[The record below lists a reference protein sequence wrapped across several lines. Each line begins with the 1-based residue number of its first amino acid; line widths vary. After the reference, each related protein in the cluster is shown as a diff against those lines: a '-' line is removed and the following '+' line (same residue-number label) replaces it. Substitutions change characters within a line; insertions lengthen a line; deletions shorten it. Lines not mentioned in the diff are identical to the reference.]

1 MMTKDLN
8 FFNTLKNKKEKFVPI
23 NNKKIGMY
31 VCGPTVYDFPHIG
44 NARPLVVFDVLFRL
58 LQNTYGKKKVTY
70 VRNITDIDDKIIESS
85 RKNKK
90 NIKELTETITKSFH
104 EDCKYLNCLNPTF
117 EPKATEHIQ
126 DMIKMISNLLKNNHA
141 YENEKHVY
149 FSVSS
154 FKNYGKLSNKN
165 SEQLIAGSRVEVSKY
180 KKDPLDFVLWKPSEK
195 NDPGWNSPWGR
206 GRPGWHLE
214 CSVMSEKFLGK
225 QFDIHG
231 GGLDLVF
238 PHHENEIAQ
247 SCCANKNEKFANYW
261 LHNGFVTFD
270 KEKMSK
276 SIGNIVTINKLRQ
289 NINGQVIRLSLLSTH
304 YKQPLDWNEKL
315 INESQ
320 NTLDKWYTQFEKVNP
335 VELEENVLKPLYEDL
350 NTPEYITKLHSL
362 FDESSKGSKSSK
374 SKFISAC
381 QQIGLLQE
389 DKKSWENFKKS
400 KVKVDKNFINQKIQ
414 DRNEAR
420 KKGNYKL
427 ADELRK
433 ELEANGILI
442 EDKENKTI
450 WKYK

>member
-1 MMTKDLN
+1 MTKNLN
-8 FFNTLKNKKEKFVPI
+8 FFNTLSNKKEKFLPI
-23 NNKKIGMY
+23 NNNKVGMY

-44 NARPLVVFDVLFRL
+44 NARPLVVFDILFRL
-58 LQNTYGKKKVTY
+58 LRTLYGKNKVTY

-85 RKNKK
+85 KKNNK

-104 EDCKYLNCLNPTF
+104 QDCKYLNCLNPTF
-117 EPKATEHIQ
+117 EPKATEN
-126 DMIKMISNLLKNNHA
+126 IKGMVNMVSNLLKNNHA
-141 YENEKHVY
+141 YENKKHVY

-154 FKNYGKLSNKN
+154 FKKYGKLSNKN
-165 SEQLIAGSRVEVSKY
+165 SEQLVAGSRVEVSKY
-180 KKDPLDFVLWKPSEK
+180 KKDPLDFVLWKPSDE
-195 NDPGWNSPWGR
+195 NDPGWDSPWGR

-247 SCCANKNEKFANYW
+247 SCCANKTENFANYW

-276 SIGNIVTINKLRQ
+276 SVGNIVTINKLSE
-289 NINGQVIRLSLLSTH
+289 NVNGQVVRLALLSSH
-304 YKQPLDWNEKL
+304 YKQPLDWNEQL
-315 INESQ
+315 IKNSQ
-320 NTLDKWYTQFEKVNP
+320 NTLDKWYGQFEKIN
-335 VELEENVLKPLYEDL
+335 LEKLSDDVLKPLQEDL
-350 NTPEYITKLHSL
+350 NTPEYIAKLHSL
-362 FDESSKGSKSSK
+362 FEDSSKGNKSAK
-374 SKFISAC
+374 VKFLSAC
-381 QQIGLLQE
+381 QQIGLLEE
-389 DKKSWENFKKS
+389 DKQSWDNFKKAKS
-400 KVKVDKNFINQKIQ
+400 KVDENFINQKIK

-427 ADELRK
+427 ADSLRK
-433 ELEANGILI
+433 ELDDNGVII
-442 EDKENKTI
+442 EDKQEKTT

>member
-1 MMTKDLN
+1 MTKNLN
-8 FFNTLKNKKEKFVPI
+8 FFNTLSNKKEKFTPI
-23 NNKKIGMY
+23 KNNKVGMY

-58 LQNTYGKKKVTY
+58 LQSLYGKNKVTY

-85 RKNKK
+85 KKNKK
-90 NIKELTETITKSFH
+90 NIKELTKTITKSFH
-104 EDCKYLNCLNPTF
+104 EDCRYLNCLNPTF
-117 EPKATEHIQ
+117 EPKATEHVKE
-126 DMIKMISNLLKNNHA
+126 MINMVSNLLKNNHA

-165 SEQLIAGSRVEVSKY
+165 SEQLVAGSRVEVSKY
-180 KKDPLDFVLWKPSEK
+180 KKDPLDFVLWKPSDEK
-195 NDPGWNSPWGR
+195 DPGWDSPWGR

-214 CSVMSEKFLGK
+214 CSVMGEKFLGK

-247 SCCANKNEKFANYW
+247 SCCANKTENFANYW

-276 SIGNIVTINKLRQ
+276 SIGNIVTISKLRE
-289 NINGQVIRLSLLSTH
+289 NVNGQVVRLALLSSH

-315 INESQ
+315 INESR
-320 NTLDKWYTQFEKVNP
+320 NTLDKWYGQFEKISP
-335 VELEENVLKPLYEDL
+335 EELKDDVLKPLQEDL
-350 NTPEYITKLHSL
+350 NTPEYIAKLHSL
-362 FDESSKGSKSSK
+362 FEESSKGNKSSK
-374 SKFISAC
+374 VKFLSAC
-381 QQIGLLQE
+381 QQIGLLE
-389 DKKSWENFKKS
+389 DKQSWENFKKS
-400 KVKVDKNFINQKIQ
+400 KAKVDENFINQKIK
-414 DRNEAR
+414 DRNDAR

-427 ADELRK
+427 ADAIRK
-433 ELEANGILI
+433 ELEDNGVII
-442 EDKENKTI
+442 EDKQQQTL
-450 WKYK
+450 WKYE

>member
-1 MMTKDLN
+1 MTKDIN
-8 FFNTLKNKKEKFVPI
+8 FFNTLSNKKEKFVPI
-23 NNKKIGMY
+23 NNNKVGMY

-58 LQNTYGKKKVTY
+58 LQSLYGKKKVTY

-85 RKNKK
+85 KKNKK
-90 NIKELTETITKSFH
+90 SVKELTESITKSFH
-104 EDCKYLNCLNPTF
+104 EDCRYLNCLNPTF
-117 EPKATEHIQ
+117 EPKATEHIKGMI
-126 DMIKMISNLLKNNHA
+126 DMITNLLKNKHA

-154 FKNYGKLSNKN
+154 FKKYGKLSNKK
-165 SEQLIAGSRVEVSKY
+165 SDQLVAGSRVEVSKY
-180 KKDPLDFVLWKPSEK
+180 KKNPLDFVLWKPSEE
-195 NDPGWNSPWGR
+195 NDPAWDSPWGR

-247 SCCANKNEKFANYW
+247 SCCANKTENFANYW
-261 LHNGFVTFD
+261 LHNGFVTFN

-276 SIGNIVTINKLRQ
+276 SIGNIVTINKLRE
-289 NINGQVIRLSLLSTH
+289 NVNGEVVRLALLSSH

-315 INESQ
+315 IKESQ
-320 NTLDKWYTQFEKVNP
+320 NTLDKWYGQFEKINSE
-335 VELEENVLKPLYEDL
+335 ELNLDALKTLQEDL
-350 NTPEYITKLHSL
+350 NTPEYIAKLHTL
-362 FDESSKGSKSSK
+362 FEESSKGHKTSKV
-374 SKFISAC
+374 KFLTAC
-381 QQIGLLQE
+381 QQIGLLK
-389 DKKSWENFKKS
+389 DKQSWENFKKS
-400 KVKVDKNFINQKIQ
+400 KVKVDENFIVQKIR
-414 DRNEAR
+414 DRKEAR

-427 ADELRK
+427 ADTLRK
-433 ELEANGILI
+433 ELEDNGVII
-442 EDKENKTI
+442 EDKQDETT

>member
-1 MMTKDLN
+1 MTKNLN
-8 FFNTLKNKKEKFVPI
+8 FFNTLSNKREKFTPI
-23 NNKKIGMY
+23 NNNKIGMY

-44 NARPLVVFDVLFRL
+44 NARPLVVFDVLFRIL
-58 LQNTYGKKKVTY
+58 RNLYGKNKVTY
-70 VRNITDIDDKIIESS
+70 VRNITDIDDKIIEASQ
-85 RKNKK
+85 KKQK

-104 EDCKYLNCLNPTF
+104 EDCNYLNCLNPTY
-117 EPKATEHIQ
+117 EPKATEHIKE
-126 DMIKMISNLLKNNHA
+126 MINMVSNLLKNNHA
-141 YENEKHVY
+141 YENERHVY

-165 SEQLIAGSRVEVSKY
+165 SEQLVAGSRVEISKY
-180 KKDPLDFVLWKPSEK
+180 KKDPLDFVLWKPSEE
-195 NDPGWNSPWGR
+195 NDPGWDSPWGR

-231 GGLDLVF
+231 GGLDLIF

-247 SCCANKNEKFANYW
+247 SCSSNKNDKFANYW

-289 NINGQVIRLSLLSTH
+289 NVNGQVVRLALLSSH

-315 INESQ
+315 IKESQ
-320 NTLDKWYTQFEKVNP
+320 NTLDKWYSQFEKIKSE
-335 VELEENVLKPLYEDL
+335 ELKDDILKPLQEDL

-362 FDESSKGSKSSK
+362 YEKSSKGSKSSK
-374 SKFISAC
+374 IKFLSAC
-381 QQIGLLQE
+381 QLIGLLQE
-389 DKKSWENFKKS
+389 DKQSWENFKKS
-400 KVKVDKNFINQKIQ
+400 KIKVDENFINQKIQ

-420 KKGNYKL
+420 KKANYKL
-427 ADELRK
+427 ADTLRK
-433 ELEANGILI
+433 ELEDNGVII
-442 EDKENKTI
+442 EDKENKTT

>member
-1 MMTKDLN
+1 MTKNLN
-8 FFNTLKNKKEKFVPI
+8 FFNTLSNKKEKFIPI
-23 NNKKIGMY
+23 NNNKIGMY

-58 LQNTYGKKKVTY
+58 LRSLYGKNKVTY

-85 RKNKK
+85 KKNKK
-90 NIKELTETITKSFH
+90 TIKILTETITKSFH
-104 EDCKYLNCLNPTF
+104 EDCRYLNCLNPTF
-117 EPKATEHIQ
+117 EPKATEHIKG
-126 DMIKMISNLLKNNHA
+126 MINMVSNLLKNKHA
-141 YENEKHVY
+141 YESEKHVY

-154 FKNYGKLSNKN
+154 FKKYGKLSKKN
-165 SEQLIAGSRVEVSKY
+165 PEELVSGSRVEISKY
-180 KKDPLDFVLWKPSEK
+180 KKDPLDFVLWKPSDI
-195 NDPGWNSPWGR
+195 NDPGWDSPWGR

-247 SCCANKNEKFANYW
+247 SCCANKTENFANYW

-276 SIGNIVTINKLRQ
+276 SIGNIVTINKLRE
-289 NINGQVIRLSLLSTH
+289 NINGQVIRLALLSSH

-315 INESQ
+315 IKESQ
-320 NTLDKWYTQFEKVNP
+320 NTLDKWYSQFEKVNP
-335 VELEENVLKPLYEDL
+335 EELHDDVIKPLQEDL
-350 NTPEYITKLHSL
+350 NTPEYIAKLHSL
-362 FDESSKGSKSSK
+362 FEESSKGNKSSK
-374 SKFISAC
+374 VKFLLAC
-381 QQIGLLQE
+381 QQIGLLE
-389 DKKSWENFKKS
+389 ESKESWENFKKS
-400 KVKVDKNFINQKIQ
+400 KVKVDENFINQKIK

-427 ADELRK
+427 ADSLRK
-433 ELEANGILI
+433 ELE
-442 EDKENKTI
+442 DKGVIIKDKQDKTT

>member
-1 MMTKDLN
+1 MTKNLI
-8 FFNTLKNKKEKFVPI
+8 FFNTLSNKKEQFVPLN
-23 NNKKIGMY
+23 NNKVGMY

-58 LQNTYGKKKVTY
+58 LQTIYSRKKVTY

-85 RKNKK
+85 KK
-90 NIKELTETITKSFH
+90 NNKSIKELTETITKNFH
-104 EDCKYLNCLNPTF
+104 EDCKYLNCLKPTF
-117 EPKATEHIQ
+117 EPKATEHIKGMI
-126 DMIKMISNLLKNNHA
+126 DMVSNLLKNNNA
-141 YENEKHVY
+141 YENKKHVY

-154 FKNYGKLSNKN
+154 YKKYGKLSNKN
-165 SEQLIAGSRVEVSKY
+165 SEQLVAGSRVEISKY
-180 KKDPLDFVLWKPSEK
+180 KKDPLDFVLWKPSDEK
-195 NDPGWNSPWGR
+195 DPGWDSPWGR

-247 SCCANKNEKFANYW
+247 SCCANKTENFANYW

-276 SIGNIVTINKLRQ
+276 SIGNMVTINKLREKV
-289 NINGQVIRLSLLSTH
+289 NGEVVRLALLSSH

-315 INESQ
+315 IKESK
-320 NTLDKWYTQFEKVNP
+320 NTLDKWYNQFEKISTS
-335 VELEENVLKPLYEDL
+335 ELNEDVLKPLQEDL
-350 NTPEYITKLHSL
+350 NTPEYIARLHSL
-362 FDESSKGSKSSK
+362 FEEASKGSKPSK
-374 SKFISAC
+374 IKFLSAC
-381 QQIGLLQE
+381 QQIGLLE
-389 DKKSWENFKKS
+389 DKKAWENFKKS
-400 KVKVDKNFINQKIQ
+400 KVKIDENFINQKIK
-414 DRNEAR
+414 DRNNAR

-427 ADELRK
+427 ADTLRK
-433 ELEANGILI
+433 ELEDSGVII
-442 EDKENKTI
+442 EDKQDKTT

>member
-1 MMTKDLN
+1 MTKNLN
-8 FFNTLKNKKEKFVPI
+8 FFNTLSNKKEKFFPI
-23 NNKKIGMY
+23 NNNKIGMY

-58 LQNTYGKKKVTY
+58 LQSLYGKNKVTY

-85 RKNKK
+85 KKNKK
-90 NIKELTETITKSFH
+90 SIKELTETITKSFH
-104 EDCKYLNCLNPTF
+104 KDCRYLNCLNPTF
-117 EPKATEHIQ
+117 EPKATENIKE
-126 DMIKMISNLLKNNHA
+126 MISMVSNLLKNNHA

-154 FKNYGKLSNKN
+154 FKKYGKLSNKN
-165 SEQLIAGSRVEVSKY
+165 SEQLVAGSRVEVSKY
-180 KKDPLDFVLWKPSEK
+180 KKDPLDFVLWKPSDEK
-195 NDPGWNSPWGR
+195 DPGWDSPWGR

-247 SCCANKNEKFANYW
+247 SCCTNKTESFANYW
-261 LHNGFVTFD
+261 LHNGFVTFN

-276 SIGNIVTINKLRQ
+276 SIGNIVTLNKLRE
-289 NINGQVIRLSLLSTH
+289 NVNGQVVRLALLSSH

-315 INESQ
+315 IKESQ
-320 NTLDKWYTQFEKVNP
+320 NTLEKWYGQFEKINSE
-335 VELEENVLKPLYEDL
+335 ELQDDVLMPLQEDL

-362 FDESSKGSKSSK
+362 FEESSKGNKSSK
-374 SKFISAC
+374 VKFLSAC
-381 QQIGLLQE
+381 KQIGLLEE
-389 DKKSWENFKKS
+389 DKQSWENFKKS
-400 KVKVDKNFINQKIQ
+400 KVKVDENFINQKIK
-414 DRNEAR
+414 DRNDAR
-420 KKGNYKL
+420 KKGNYKQ
-427 ADELRK
+427 ADILRK
-433 ELEANGILI
+433 ELEDNGVII
-442 EDKENKTI
+442 EDKQDQTI